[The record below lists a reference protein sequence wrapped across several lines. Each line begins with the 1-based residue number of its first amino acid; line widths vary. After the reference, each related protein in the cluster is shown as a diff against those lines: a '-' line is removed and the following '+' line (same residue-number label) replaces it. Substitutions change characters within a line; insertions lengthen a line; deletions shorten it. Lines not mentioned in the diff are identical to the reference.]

1 MKDKEFGIKQI
12 PKFNKHIE
20 LLFMISSSLEN
31 WGEAKQKDI
40 TVSPMKILN
49 KMNNNKTTKTML
61 N

>member
-40 TVSPMKILN
+40 TVSPMKILVLI
-49 KMNNNKTTKTML
+49 K
-61 N
+61 